1 MRAEKG
7 RIRIPELTPR
17 VQAVAILA
25 ALLILG
31 GVLSALNV
39 PLAASA
45 ANSVRVERIPEEIP
59 LDPRSELWER
69 AEEAEIAMSAQQ
81 IYQPGGGSTRAV
93 RISALENGQDVA
105 IRMTWEDSSKND
117 TLGDVPTD
125 AAAIQ
130 LPIDPT
136 HLPYQCMG
144 QSTSKVNIWHWKA
157 AWEREVREMLG
168 SSPLAVVNQA
178 VRNYTSNG
186 ICKAVETPGIA
197 PEVQSYH
204 DGQRWFLV
212 YKRSLNI
219 GDAGTAP
226 LDPTLPTSIAFAVWN
241 GAQGE
246 VRGMKAVTTWN
257 TLAFE
262 TVEKSNMGDL
272 VTLGVVI
279 LASIGIMIFAMRRF
293 AG

>member
-7 RIRIPELTPR
+7 RKLFPEITPR
-17 VQAVAILA
+17 IQAVAILA
-25 ALLILG
+25 ALLVLG
-31 GVLSALNV
+31 GTLSALNV
-39 PLAASA
+39 PLATSA
-45 ANSVRVERIPEEIP
+45 ANSVAVLRIPEEIP
-59 LDPRSELWER
+59 LDPQSELWER
-69 AEEAEIAMSAQQ
+69 TKEAEIAMSGQQ

-93 RISALENGQDVA
+93 RISALENGQDIA
-105 IRMTWEDSSKND
+105 IRMSWDDPSKND

-144 QSTSKVNIWHWKA
+144 QSTSKVNIWQWKA
-157 AWEREVREMLG
+157 AWEREAREMLG

-197 PEVQSYH
+197 PEVQSFH
-204 DGQRWFLV
+204 DGRQWFLV

-246 VRGMKAVTTWN
+246 VRGMKAVSTWN

-262 TVEKSNMGDL
+262 SVTKDNTGDL
-272 VTLGVVI
+272 ITLGVVI
-279 LASIGIMIFAMRRF
+279 LASIGVMIFAMRRF